1 MEENIIQ
8 INGWIMIY
16 VNVSVKTSC
25 MWKKIMLGILLHATE
40 NGKYLASVI
49 DDLVIACHEVIESCI
64 EDLKAK
70 LHKEK
75 IFNEK
80 KETCKTQRFFV
91 LLEFFQLL

>member
-16 VNVSVKTSC
+16 VNVSVKTSY

-40 NGKYLASVI
+40 NGKYLASII
-49 DDLVIACHEVIESCI
+49 DDSAIVCYEVIESCI
-64 EDLKAK
+64 EDLEAK

-75 IFNEK
+75 IFTEK